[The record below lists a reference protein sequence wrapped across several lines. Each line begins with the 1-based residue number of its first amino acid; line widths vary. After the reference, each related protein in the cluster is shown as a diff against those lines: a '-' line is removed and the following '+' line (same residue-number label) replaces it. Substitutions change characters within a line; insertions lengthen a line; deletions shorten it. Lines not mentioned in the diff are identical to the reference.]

1 MSCGTRCVPA
11 CPRCEC
17 RAERRSPR
25 HRPISFRRSSVSA
38 VPVFLG
44 APAAPRWLPA
54 AAANFADAPAA
65 DILAWAVETFGSG
78 LTVACSMQDGVLV
91 DLAVRADPDVEVV
104 FLDTGFHFG
113 ETLTTARRM
122 QARYDLNLVTLAP
135 AEGAATYDAD
145 GTEACCGARKVAP
158 LERHLAARSAWVTGL
173 RRAESPT
180 RAGAAAVEWDAGRGI
195 VKVNPIVGWSDDDV
209 ARHRRPRRH
218 CESLAGQGVRLD
230 RLRALHA
237 AGLGS
242 RRAVGRQRA
251 ARVRPPSRQPGRVR
265 AMAFAFPV
273 ALEVAGRRC
282 VVFGSGP
289 AARARAA
296 ALTDAGAAVD
306 VIDRPHEDGDLAGAF
321 LAVAATGDAAET
333 ARIFAEA
340 ER

>member
-1 MSCGTRCVPA
+1 M
-11 CPRCEC
+11 
-17 RAERRSPR
+17 
-25 HRPISFRRSSVSA
+25 SA

-195 VKVNPIVGWSDDDV
+195 VKVNPIVGWSADDV
-209 ARHRRPRRH
+209 ARYIADHDVIVNPLRDKGFDSIGCAPCTRP
-218 CESLAGQGVRLD
+218 
-230 RLRALHA
+230 
-237 AGLGS
+237 
-242 RRAVGRQRA
+242 
-251 ARVRPPSRQPGRVR
+251 
-265 AMAFAFPV
+265 
-273 ALEVAGRRC
+273 
-282 VVFGSGP
+282 GSG
-289 AARARAA
+289 RDGRW
-296 ALTDAGAAVD
+296 AGSGRLECGLHLVS
-306 VIDRPHEDGDLAGAF
+306 RDG
-321 LAVAATGDAAET
+321 
-333 ARIFAEA
+333 
-340 ER
+340 